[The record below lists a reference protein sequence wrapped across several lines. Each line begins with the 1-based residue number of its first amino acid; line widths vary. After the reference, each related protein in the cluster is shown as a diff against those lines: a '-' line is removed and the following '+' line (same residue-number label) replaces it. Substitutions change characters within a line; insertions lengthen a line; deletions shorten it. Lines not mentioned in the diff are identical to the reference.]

1 MIRVGWFLFLERRRL
16 DVAFESAATY
26 INDVL
31 KARIDGNPARAKM
44 IGGVF
49 EFVLEG
55 DNGGTW
61 TLDLTKP
68 VLREGPAEKMNCRI
82 RMAGTDFL
90 GMVNGTLGA
99 MDAFKTGKLKVEGN
113 LAMSL
118 KLQVLLDPKGW

>member
-1 MIRVGWFLFLERRRL
+1 M
-16 DVAFESAATY
+16 AYESATSY

-31 KARIDGNPARAKM
+31 KARIDGNPSRAKL

-49 EFVLEG
+49 EFVLDGET
-55 DNGGTW
+55 GGTW
-61 TLDLTKP
+61 TLDLTQP

-82 RMAGTDFL
+82 RMAAGDFL
-90 GMVNGTLGA
+90 GLVNGTLGA

-118 KLQVLLDPKGW
+118 KLQVLLDAKGW

>member
-1 MIRVGWFLFLERRRL
+1 
-16 DVAFESAATY
+16 VAYESASAY

-31 KARIDGNPARAKM
+31 KPRIDGNPARAKT

-49 EFVLEG
+49 EFVLDG

-61 TLDLTKP
+61 TLDLTQP
-68 VLREGPAEKMNCRI
+68 VLREGVAEKMNCRI
-82 RMAGTDFL
+82 RMAAADFV